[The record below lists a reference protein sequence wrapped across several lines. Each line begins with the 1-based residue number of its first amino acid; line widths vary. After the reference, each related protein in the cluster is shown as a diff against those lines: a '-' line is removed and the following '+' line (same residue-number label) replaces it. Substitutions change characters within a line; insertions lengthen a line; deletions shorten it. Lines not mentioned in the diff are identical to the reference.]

1 MAAKPTPASA
11 PSVVQ
16 LFGPRATDDEDEI
29 AVGLPSPSPSFAG
42 RKADGPAALV
52 LPDLAGRPKV
62 WFVIGPGRSGKTTLI
77 RYVMEKVAAGSGGAL
92 AAALDPQNRSLANF
106 LDGVAQPPT
115 NDAAAVA
122 RWLES
127 LLRAMMENGTSAL
140 LDLGGGDTS
149 LGRVLS
155 DVPDLAAM
163 MEGAGVAPVAI
174 YTLGPRVDDLAS
186 LATFEVQGFQPRA
199 IALVLNEGL
208 TDPTVAREDAF
219 GRVMRHSAFK
229 AAVARGAVVM
239 WMPRL
244 EPSVAADIEG
254 KRLDFASARDGVLPT
269 SRTVAPLGVFDRSR
283 VRAWMN
289 GMDAM
294 LAPVTAW
301 LP

>member
-1 MAAKPTPASA
+1 MAAKSTSASA

-16 LFGPRATDDEDEI
+16 LFGPRVADDEEEI
-29 AVGLPSPSPSFAG
+29 AVGLPSPTPSFAG
-42 RKADGPAALV
+42 LKADGSAALV
-52 LPDLAGRPKV
+52 LPELAGRPKV
-62 WFVIGPGRSGKTTLI
+62 WFVIGPGRSGKTTFI
-77 RYVMEKVAAGSGGAL
+77 RYVMDVVAAGSGSAL

-155 DVPDLAAM
+155 DVPDLATA

-186 LATFEVQGFQPRA
+186 LATFEAQGFQPRA
-199 IALVLNEGL
+199 TALVLNEGL
-208 TDPTVAREDAF
+208 TDPTMAREEAF
-219 GRVMRHSAFK
+219 ARVMRHSAFK
-229 AAVARGAVVM
+229 AAVARGAAVL

-244 EPSVAADIEG
+244 EPSVAADIEA
-254 KRLDFASARDGVLPT
+254 KRLSFPAARDGVLPT
-269 SRTVAPLGVFDRSR
+269 SRTIAPLGVFDRSR